1 MTDLE
6 RAILKKL
13 LAKGYGLNP
22 MDYVQDGQYTDYDEW
37 DAVAI
42 QGDFDDVEFDINF
55 YSDGDYFYITAYE
68 LFYND
73 VGMIERD
80 NSKFFHVYKTKL
92 EGVVT

>member
-37 DAVAI
+37 DAVDL
-42 QGDFDDVEFDINF
+42 GNGLEFDINF

-68 LFYND
+68 LFCND

-92 EGVVT
+92 EGVVK

>member
-37 DAVAI
+37 DAVDL
-42 QGDFDDVEFDINF
+42 GNGLEFDINF
-55 YSDGDYFYITAYE
+55 YSDGDYFYITAYDLIQTDSG
-68 LFYND
+68 LFIRND
-73 VGMIERD
+73 
-80 NSKFFHVYKTKL
+80 SSFFHIYKTKL
-92 EGVVT
+92 EGVVA

>member
-6 RAILKKL
+6 RAILKAV
-13 LAKGYGLNP
+13 LAKGYTLNP
-22 MDYVQDGQYTDYDEW
+22 MSYVQDGQYTDYDEW
-37 DAVAI
+37 DAVDLEN
-42 QGDFDDVEFDINF
+42 GLEFDINF

-92 EGVVT
+92 EGVVA